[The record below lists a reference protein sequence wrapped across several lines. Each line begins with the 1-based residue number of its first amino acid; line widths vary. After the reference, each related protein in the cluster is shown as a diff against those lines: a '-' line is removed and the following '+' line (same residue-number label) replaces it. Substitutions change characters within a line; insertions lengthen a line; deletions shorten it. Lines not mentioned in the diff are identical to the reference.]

1 VPRPDPDAS
10 ILHVDLDAFYASV
23 EQLDDPALRGR
34 PVVVGGL
41 GGRGVVAAASYEAR
55 AFGVRSAMPMGRA
68 RRACPQAAFVA
79 PRFDR
84 YSEKSREV
92 MAILESVAPLVEQL
106 SIDEAFLDV
115 AGARRLLGTGVE
127 IAELLRARVR
137 AEAGLVASVGVA
149 TTKFLAKLA
158 SDLAKPDGLL
168 AVEPGT
174 EETFLAPLPVSRLW
188 GVGPAT
194 QRKLERMAVHTI
206 GDVAALP
213 EAALTAALGN
223 ALGQKLRALAHND
236 DPRPVVPERAT
247 KSIGAEETFAVDLDT
262 RDACDREVVR
272 LADRVA
278 ARLHA
283 AGLEARTV
291 TLKFRY
297 ADFETRTR
305 SRTLPN
311 ATAVS
316 TVFLDTARELLD
328 AVDTARGVRLLGVS
342 LSHLAPV
349 AVEQAT
355 LDLGDGEADDPSRV
369 ERRAQVERAVDAVRD
384 RFGTRSVGPASI
396 IAAPTS
402 LTRLRRSGPP
412 QPAQR
417 SRTERASGISVAP
430 HVRKGPR

>member
-1 VPRPDPDAS
+1 VPRPEPDAS

-23 EQLDDPALRGR
+23 EQLDDPSLRGR

-68 RRACPQAAFVA
+68 RRACPHAAFVA

-84 YSEKSREV
+84 YGEKSREV
-92 MAILESVAPLVEQL
+92 MSILESVTPLVEQL

-115 AGARRLLGTGVE
+115 GGARRLLGTGVE
-127 IAELLRARVR
+127 IAHLLRARVR

-158 SDLAKPDGLL
+158 SDLCKPDGML

-174 EETFLAPLPVSRLW
+174 EVEFLAPLPVVRLW

-194 QRKLERMAVHTI
+194 LRKLDRMAVHTI

-213 EAALTAALGN
+213 EPALTAALGN

-236 DPRPVVPERAT
+236 DPRPVVPERET
-247 KSIGAEETFAVDLDT
+247 KSIGAEETYARDLRT
-262 RDACDREVVR
+262 RDACDHEIVR
-272 LADRVA
+272 LIDRVTK
-278 ARLHA
+278 RVRA
-283 AGLEARTV
+283 AGLEARTI

-305 SRTLPN
+305 SRTLPA
-311 ATAVS
+311 ATVVS
-316 TVFLDTARELLD
+316 TVFLEVARELLD
-328 AVDTARGVRLLGVS
+328 AVECARGVRLLGIS
-342 LSHLAPV
+342 LSHFAPAAAAQGTLA
-349 AVEQAT
+349 
-355 LDLGDGEADDPSRV
+355 LGDDEALDDAQV
-369 ERRAQVERAVDAVRD
+369 ERRAQIENAVDAVRD
-384 RFGTRSVGPASI
+384 RFGTRSVGRAS
-396 IAAPTS
+396 
-402 LTRLRRSGPP
+402 LLRRGHP
-412 QPAQR
+412 
-417 SRTERASGISVAP
+417 
-430 HVRKGPR
+430 

>member
-1 VPRPDPDAS
+1 VPRPDTEAS

-34 PVVVGGL
+34 PVIVGGL
-41 GGRGVVAAASYEAR
+41 GSRGVVAAASYEAR
-55 AFGVRSAMPMGRA
+55 DFGVRSAMPMGRA

-84 YSEKSREV
+84 YAEKSREV
-92 MAILESVAPLVEQL
+92 MAILESVTPLVEQL

-115 AGARRLLGTGVE
+115 AGARRLLGNGVE
-127 IAELLRARVR
+127 IAQLVRTRVR

-158 SDLAKPDGLL
+158 SDMAKPDGLL

-174 EETFLAPLPVSRLW
+174 EEAFLRPLPVSRLW

-194 QRKLERMAVHTI
+194 RRKLERMAVYTI
-206 GDVAALP
+206 GDVATLP

-223 ALGQKLRALAHND
+223 ALGQKLLALSHND
-236 DPRPVVPERAT
+236 DPRPVVPERET
-247 KSIGAEETFAVDLDT
+247 KSIGAEETFAVDLRT
-262 RDACDREVVR
+262 RDACDGELVR
-272 LADRVA
+272 LVDKVT
-278 ARLHA
+278 ARLRS
-283 AGLEARTV
+283 AGMEARTV

-305 SRTLPN
+305 SRTLPG
-311 ATAVS
+311 ASIVS
-316 TVFLDTARELLD
+316 AVFLEIARELLD
-328 AVDTARGVRLLGVS
+328 AIEVDRGVRLLGVS

-355 LDLGDGEADDPSRV
+355 LDLGDGEVADLSRV

-384 RFGTRSVGPASI
+384 RFGTRSVGPAS
-396 IAAPTS
+396 
-402 LTRLRRSGPP
+402 
-412 QPAQR
+412 
-417 SRTERASGISVAP
+417 V
-430 HVRKGPR
+430 VRKGRS